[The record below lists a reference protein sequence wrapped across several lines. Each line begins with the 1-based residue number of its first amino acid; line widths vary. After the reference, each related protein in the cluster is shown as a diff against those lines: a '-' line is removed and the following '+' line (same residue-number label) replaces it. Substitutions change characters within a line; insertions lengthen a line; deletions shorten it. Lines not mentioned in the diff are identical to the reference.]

1 MYDGHLTSIASNPQ
15 LIMIQS
21 FPQNTVG
28 NLKVN
33 SSFRSCPVIT
43 VWHLQ
48 VAISN
53 ITFLKFY
60 DCLVINNNDFLYKIK
75 IV

>member
-48 VAISN
+48 VAIATQHFSN
-53 ITFLKFY
+53 FM
-60 DCLVINNNDFLYKIK
+60 
-75 IV
+75 IVW